1 MRSLIS
7 AFKYWLQRSYLC
19 SQSYTRG
26 VMEIQMLL
34 VLVAASWMCCGAAQK
49 DELYDDL
56 MDDYVKEVEP
66 PLPEGAQNITFKM
79 SLDLRCATP
88 AFDGLVSIESWTVVV
103 RKVGVG
109 LRRKSI
115 IRKTYQFPRSKSV
128 TSWREQK
135 SVVSVVSCGFPN
147 SITMTGCQLV
157 ADL

>member
-103 RKVGVG
+103 RKVGVW
-109 LRRKSI
+109 LRVDYMVI
-115 IRKTYQFPRSKSV
+115 IPPTKMCTYFIIIIIIIIIII
-128 TSWREQK
+128 
-135 SVVSVVSCGFPN
+135 VVMLIC
-147 SITMTGCQLV
+147 
-157 ADL
+157 